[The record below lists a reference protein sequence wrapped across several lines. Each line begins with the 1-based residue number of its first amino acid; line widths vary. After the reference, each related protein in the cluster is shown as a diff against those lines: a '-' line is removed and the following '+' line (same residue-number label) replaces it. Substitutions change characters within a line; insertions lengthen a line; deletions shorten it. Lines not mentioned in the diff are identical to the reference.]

1 MQLVP
6 DNDVS
11 LKVIADNWL
20 FDLDQNPEIL
30 EQNLIKL
37 MIESNGIGL
46 SANQVGILKRVFS
59 IQLQDHPTIKQPL
72 AMFNPSLI
80 SASEEEVLGLEG
92 CLSFPNLWL
101 EIKRPKHIEVQY
113 FDKNAQECKLNL
125 SNTDARCFLH
135 ELDHLNGICFVEKVS
150 KLKLNY
156 AIKKQRKVN
165 GRTKR
170 QPTSSI

>member
-1 MQLVP
+1 MQLVS
-6 DNDVS
+6 DNDIS

-20 FDLDQNPEIL
+20 FDLDKHPEVL
-30 EQNLIKL
+30 EQDLIKL

-59 IQLQDHPTIKQPL
+59 VHLQNHPTINQPL
-72 AMFNPSLI
+72 AMFNPRLI
-80 SASEEEVLGLEG
+80 SASKEEVLGLEG

-101 EIKRPKHIEVQY
+101 EIKRPKYIEVQY
-113 FDKNAQECKLNL
+113 FDKNAQECKLSL
-125 SNTDARCFLH
+125 SDTDARCFLH

-170 QPTSSI
+170 QSASSL